1 MEMYNPTPPGE
12 FIKFWYLE
20 SNKLSARQFAEQL
33 GVSVSTVNRL
43 LNGQTRI
50 TPAMA
55 ERLSKV
61 AGRSPGS
68 WIRLQEMQ
76 DCWQERLRNAA

>member
-1 MEMYNPTPPGE
+1 MEMHNPPTPGA
-12 FIKFWYLE
+12 FITWLYLKP
-20 SNKLSARQFAEQL
+20 NKISTRQFAVQL

-50 TPAMA
+50 TPTMA

-61 AGRSPGS
+61 IGRTPGS
-68 WIRLQEMQ
+68 WIRVQEVQ
-76 DCWQERLRNAA
+76 DRWQERLRNAA

>member
-1 MEMYNPTPPGE
+1 MEMHNPMPPGE
-12 FIKFWYLE
+12 VIAEMYLRP
-20 SNKLSARQFAEQL
+20 NKISARQFAAQL
-33 GVSVSTVNRL
+33 GVSASTINRL

-61 AGRSPGS
+61 VGMSVGS

-76 DCWQERLRNAA
+76 DRWQERLRNAA

>member
-1 MEMYNPTPPGE
+1 MEMYSPMRPGE
-12 FIKFWYLE
+12 FIAILYLQP
-20 SNKLSARQFAEQL
+20 NKISARQFAVQL
-33 GVSVSTVNRL
+33 GVSPSTVNRI

-61 AGRSPGS
+61 VGRSVKS

-76 DCWQERLRNAA
+76 DRWQARLREAA

>member
-1 MEMYNPTPPGE
+1 MPPNPGE
-12 FIKFWYLE
+12 FIVEWYLKPQ
-20 SNKLSARQFAEQL
+20 NIGAREFAEQL
-33 GVSVSTVNRL
+33 GVSRSTVNRL

-61 AGRSPGS
+61 IGRSVGS

-76 DCWQERLRNAA
+76 DRWQERLRNAA

>member
-1 MEMYNPTPPGE
+1 MEMYNPMPPGE
-12 FIKFWYLE
+12 FIKLRYLE
-20 SNKLSARQFAEQL
+20 PNKVSGRQFAEQL
-33 GVSVSTVNRL
+33 GVSASTVNRL
-43 LNGQTRI
+43 LNAQTRI

-61 AGRSPGS
+61 VGRSVGS

-76 DCWQERLRNAA
+76 DRWQERLRNAA

>member
-1 MEMYNPTPPGE
+1 MEMYNPPTLGE
-12 FIKFWYLE
+12 FITELFLKPKKMSTREF
-20 SNKLSARQFAEQL
+20 SEQL
-33 GVSVSTVNRL
+33 GVSRSTVNRL

-50 TPAMA
+50 TPTMA

-61 AGRSPGS
+61 TGRSVAS

-76 DCWQERLRNAA
+76 DRWQERLRNAA

>member
-1 MEMYNPTPPGE
+1 MEMYNPPTSGE
-12 FIKFWYLE
+12 FISEIYLKP
-20 SNKLSARQFAEQL
+20 NNVSARQFAAQL
-33 GVSVSTVNRL
+33 GVSPSTVSRL

-55 ERLSKV
+55 ERLFKV
-61 AGRSPGS
+61 TGRSAGS

-76 DCWQERLRNAA
+76 DRWQERLRNAA

>member
-1 MEMYNPTPPGE
+1 MEMYDPPTTGE
-12 FIKFWYLE
+12 FIAEIYLRP
-20 SNKLSARQFAEQL
+20 NNLSARQLAEKL
-33 GVSVSTVNRL
+33 GVSPSTVSRL
-43 LNGQTRI
+43 LNGHTKI

-61 AGRSPGS
+61 TGRSVAS

-76 DCWQERLRNAA
+76 DRWQERLRNAA

>member
-1 MEMYNPTPPGE
+1 MEMYSPTPPGE
-12 FIKFWYLE
+12 FIKLWHLAP
-20 SNKLSARQFAEQL
+20 NKISARQFAEQL
-33 GVSVSTVNRL
+33 GISVSTVNRL

-76 DCWQERLRNAA
+76 DRWQERLRNAA

>member
-1 MEMYNPTPPGE
+1 MEMYNPMPPGE
-12 FIKFWYLE
+12 VIAEMYLRP
-20 SNKLSARQFAEQL
+20 NKISARQFAAQL
-33 GVSVSTVNRL
+33 GVSASTINRL

-61 AGRSPGS
+61 VGMSVGS
-68 WIRLQEMQ
+68 WIRLQKIQ
-76 DCWQERLRNAA
+76 DRWQERLRNAA

>member
-1 MEMYNPTPPGE
+1 MEMYNPPTPGE
-12 FIKFWYLE
+12 FIAEMYLKP
-20 SNKLSARQFAEQL
+20 NKISARQFAAQL
-33 GVSVSTVNRL
+33 GVSASTANRL

-61 AGRSPGS
+61 LGRSVGS

-76 DCWQERLRNAA
+76 DRWQERLRNAA

>member
-1 MEMYNPTPPGE
+1 MEMYNPMPPGE
-12 FIKFWYLE
+12 FIKLWYLE
-20 SNKLSARQFAEQL
+20 PNKVSGRQFAEQL
-33 GVSVSTVNRL
+33 GVSASTVNRF

-61 AGRSPGS
+61 VGRSVGS

-76 DCWQERLRNAA
+76 DRWQERLRNAA

>member
-12 FIKFWYLE
+12 FIIEWYLKPQNISTRE
-20 SNKLSARQFAEQL
+20 FAEQL
-33 GVSVSTVNRL
+33 GVSRSTVNRL

-61 AGRSPGS
+61 IGRSVGS
-68 WIRLQEMQ
+68 WIKLQEMQ
-76 DCWQERLRNAA
+76 DRWQERLRNAA

>member
-1 MEMYNPTPPGE
+1 MEMHNPMPPGE
-12 FIKFWYLE
+12 VIAEMYLRP
-20 SNKLSARQFAEQL
+20 NKISARQFAAQL
-33 GVSVSTVNRL
+33 GVSASTINRL

-61 AGRSPGS
+61 VGMSVGS
-68 WIRLQEMQ
+68 WIRLQKIQ
-76 DCWQERLRNAA
+76 DRWQERLRNAA

>member
-1 MEMYNPTPPGE
+1 MEMYDPMPPGE
-12 FIKFWYLE
+12 VIAEMYLRP
-20 SNKLSARQFAEQL
+20 NKISARQFAAQL
-33 GVSVSTVNRL
+33 GVSASTINRL

-61 AGRSPGS
+61 VGMSVGS

-76 DCWQERLRNAA
+76 DRWRERLRNAA

>member
-1 MEMYNPTPPGE
+1 MEMHNPPTTGE
-12 FIKFWYLE
+12 FIAEIYLKPNNF
-20 SNKLSARQFAEQL
+20 SSRQFAEKL
-33 GVSVSTVNRL
+33 GVSPSTVSRL

-55 ERLSKV
+55 ERLFKV
-61 AGRSPGS
+61 TGRSVGS

-76 DCWQERLRNAA
+76 DRWQERLRNAA

>member
-1 MEMYNPTPPGE
+1 MKMYNPTPPGE
-12 FIKFWYLE
+12 FIKLWYLE
-20 SNKLSARQFAEQL
+20 ANKISTRQFAEQL

-76 DCWQERLRNAA
+76 DRWQERLRNAA